1 MTFRDKCM
9 ANVSYQILNLPVRY
23 PSWWPVSSSKMLVPA
38 WRCTKV
44 LSGSRKNTPSSP
56 FRNPKRHFRH
66 LSSSATSWWNFR
78 GSTTSGMTPRHSTAA
93 CKSLLLL
100 GLRRF
105 CRGSKIIIVTGK
117 QLYKSV
123 FQIVLLFPLQRGLCS
138 PYTLC
143 GKPVIH
149 CFPLSVT
156 GTTLLW
162 EKPPNQSL
170 SRCGVCERH
179 PHQQVSLHY
188 TRDTPLPPTSWR
200 NSGSFSPL
208 RAAAAACPG
217 EKQLQT
223 PWPPDIL
230 TPVVGY
236 VWIMGFSRICPCLL
250 ILPPPLKG
258 GLFTSLFHPLFSSCK
273 KKRHQWIKCE

>member
-1 MTFRDKCM
+1 MTFRDKCI

-105 CRGSKIIIVTGK
+105 CRGPKGIIVTGN
-117 QLYKSV
+117 QLYKTV

-143 GKPVIH
+143 GKPVI
-149 CFPLSVT
+149 
-156 GTTLLW
+156 
-162 EKPPNQSL
+162 K
-170 SRCGVCERH
+170 
-179 PHQQVSLHY
+179 
-188 TRDTPLPPTSWR
+188 
-200 NSGSFSPL
+200 
-208 RAAAAACPG
+208 
-217 EKQLQT
+217 
-223 PWPPDIL
+223 
-230 TPVVGY
+230 
-236 VWIMGFSRICPCLL
+236 
-250 ILPPPLKG
+250 
-258 GLFTSLFHPLFSSCK
+258 PLFLPLCFRDNPIVGKTS
-273 KKRHQWIKCE
+273 